1 MDGPVVPT
9 IVDVR
14 AAARGRQRII
24 ELSDGRELTF
34 SDEACALVGVHIG
47 DPAGDSLL
55 AALAEAE
62 HRNSA
67 HNIALR
73 LLSVRSR
80 SEAEIRRR
88 LAMRQIQPADIDAE
102 IERLKRVGLLDDE
115 AFAQA
120 WVSDRRAMAP
130 RGRRLL
136 HSELA
141 GKGIASEWATAAT
154 QDLDDSEAALALARS
169 RARGAVMADFETFLT
184 RVGGLLRRRGF
195 DYGTALAA
203 TRTAW
208 NEATGEMSP
217 DA

>member
-1 MDGPVVPT
+1 MDTQVVPT
-9 IVDVR
+9 IVEVR
-14 AAARGRQRII
+14 GAARGRRRIL
-24 ELSDGRELTF
+24 ELSDGREFTF
-34 SDEACALVGVHIG
+34 SDEACALVGVHPG
-47 DPAGDSLL
+47 DAAGDGLF

-62 HRNSA
+62 GKSNA

-88 LAMRQIQPADIDAE
+88 LGMRQIPPADIDTE

-120 WVSDRRAMAP
+120 WVSDRRALAP

-136 HSELA
+136 RSELA
-141 GKGIASEWATAAT
+141 QKGISSESATAAT

-169 RARGAVMADFETFLT
+169 RARGSAMADFDTFLA

-208 NEATGEMSP
+208 SEATGDPSP
-217 DA
+217 DD

>member
-9 IVDVR
+9 IIEVR
-14 AAARGRQRII
+14 DAARGRQRILA
-24 ELSDGRELTF
+24 LSDGRELTF
-34 SDEACALVGVHIG
+34 SDEACALAGVHIG
-47 DPAGDSLL
+47 DPADDPLL

-62 HRNSA
+62 GRNNA

-102 IERLKRVGLLDDE
+102 VERLKRVGLLDDE

-136 HSELA
+136 RSELA
-141 GKGIASEWATAAT
+141 GKGIAAEWATAAT
-154 QDLDDSEAALALARS
+154 QDLDDSESALALARS
-169 RARGAVMADFETFLT
+169 RARGAAMADFETFLT

-208 NEATGEMSP
+208 NEATGATSP
-217 DA
+217 DD

>member
-136 HSELA
+136 RSELA